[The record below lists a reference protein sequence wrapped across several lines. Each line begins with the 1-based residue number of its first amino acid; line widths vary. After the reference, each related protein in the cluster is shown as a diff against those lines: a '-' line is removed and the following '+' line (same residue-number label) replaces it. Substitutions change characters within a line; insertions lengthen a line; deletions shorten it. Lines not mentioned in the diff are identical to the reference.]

1 MDTNSTQN
9 ADDSTHILIIFLR
22 TMFLIFCAFMTISG
36 NILSIVVLYRLRSV
50 SEVTKIFLLS
60 LAFADLFVG
69 LLNDL
74 FSIIPGI
81 ISSWPY
87 GDGLCMVIGLSGS
100 IFCGV
105 SLLSL
110 LSVSVD
116 RYIAISKPL
125 HYILLVT
132 KKRALFAV
140 AFIWIFTFIL
150 VTLSSILKGKQS
162 VFYNPNLCT
171 CMVAWGDVKFKT
183 FNIITL
189 FAFIMVPGL
198 LMILLYIRLF
208 FISRKHIRKIEEL
221 TVSSNNGIP
230 IVSKKEWKAI
240 KTLFIV
246 TGAFNI
252 AWLPFLIVHS
262 YMAITNNTV
271 NDGAL
276 FFILWLAL
284 SNSWWNSLIY
294 SATNRAYRKCALQV
308 MKSMLPCY
316 KNDVQRFNGDSDTN
330 TNSLNHRQQVVNTTA
345 QTF

>member
-1 MDTNSTQN
+1 
-9 ADDSTHILIIFLR
+9 
-22 TMFLIFCAFMTISG
+22 MTISG
-36 NILSIVVLYRLRSV
+36 NILNIVVLYRLRSV
-50 SEVTKIFLLS
+50 SEVAKIFLLS
-60 LAFADLFVG
+60 LTFADLFLG
-69 LLNDL
+69 LLNL
-74 FSIIPGI
+74 FSIIPAI

-87 GDGLCMVIGLSGS
+87 GGGLCMAIGLSGS

-110 LSVSVD
+110 LSVSID
-116 RYIAISKPL
+116 RYIAISNPL

-140 AFIWIFTFIL
+140 TSIWIFTFIL
-150 VTLSSILKGKQS
+150 VTLASILEGKQF
-162 VFYNPNLCT
+162 VIYKRDLCT
-171 CMVAWGDVKFKT
+171 CIVAFGDLQFKI
-183 FNIITL
+183 FIIITL

-208 FISRKHIRKIEEL
+208 FISRKHIRQITEL

-294 SATNRAYRKCALQV
+294 SATNHAYRKNALQV

-316 KNDVQRFNGDSDTN
+316 KNHVHPINIDSDTN
-330 TNSLNHRQQVVNTTA
+330 TFSLTQR
-345 QTF
+345 